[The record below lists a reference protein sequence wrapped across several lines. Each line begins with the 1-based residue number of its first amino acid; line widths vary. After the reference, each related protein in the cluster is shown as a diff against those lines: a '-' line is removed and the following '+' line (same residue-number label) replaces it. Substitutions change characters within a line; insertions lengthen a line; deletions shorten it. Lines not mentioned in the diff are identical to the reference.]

1 MSLLRSQ
8 NIVGGVATMGAAYS
22 FKTTTRGPDDQYEY
36 TSPSRSYA
44 PDAIAQAA
52 WSQGDINKKGPDGVD
67 VLKSTQTVYGPD
79 ESANGVVSRMSNSDS
94 SLLTGIARVIAGD
107 ADTFSTDYFA
117 KTYFKDRSARS
128 LRSYRNTAS
137 PPDSNA
143 GGSGAIR
150 GFFTSSFQY
159 PDQIL
164 SNSNGSEFTP
174 VVPPAA
180 RSNMGL
186 QNLIPVVVAAPDEG
200 GDPDNND
207 EIAKT
212 VDGENNTTAEDAGH
226 GPAPEEDSVELT
238 EIDPTDGHLELPPQD
253 GEMTGGNGNGGGNN
267 SSSGTE
273 YGAEWDTWDLSAA
286 WGYSGGR
293 A

>member
-1 MSLLRSQ
+1 MSLLKNQ
-8 NIVGGVATMGAAYS
+8 NIVGGVVTMGAAYS
-22 FKTTTRGPDDQYEY
+22 FKTTTRGPDTQYEY

-44 PDAIAQAA
+44 PDAIAQTA
-52 WSQGDINKKGPDGVD
+52 WKQGDISKKGPDGVD

-94 SLLTGIARVIAGD
+94 SLLTGIAQVIAGSKE
-107 ADTFSTDYFA
+107 TFDDNYFA

-128 LRSYRNTAS
+128 LRSYRNTAT

-159 PDQIL
+159 PDEIL

-174 VVPPAA
+174 LVPTAA

-200 GDPDNND
+200 ADPDNND
-207 EIAKT
+207 EIAQT
-212 VDGENNTTAEDAGH
+212 VDGENNTNAEDAGH
-226 GPAPEEDSVELT
+226 GPPPEEDSVELT
-238 EIDPTDGHLELPPQD
+238 EVNSTDVDPASLVTADLSTSDGGD
-253 GEMTGGNGNGGGNN
+253 AVIGVGTSGGGGNYHA
-267 SSSGTE
+267 SSWKG
-273 YGAEWDTWDLSAA
+273 YGWDPSD
-286 WGYSGGR
+286 YY
-293 A
+293 